1 MYFAYLLSFISD
13 PNILQHCVCI
23 LIMFRYLHLF
33 KNFNLVNMLTEK
45 CTLMYSL
52 IIFSK
57 SVIIIQI
64 RRKIF
69 TTLRDP
75 PPYKPLQLLPSL
87 PSLKG
92 NNYCDFIPHRLV
104 LSAFKIYLNYLLGV
118 KSLLKLQY
126 VLMFSHSTVYVIRN
140 VYCSFMLIL
149 GNLPKKTFL
158 SKTHVIF

>member
-1 MYFAYLLSFISD
+1 MHTYVQPDY
-13 PNILQHCVCI
+13 
-23 LIMFRYLHLF
+23 LF
-33 KNFNLVNMLTEK
+33 KKCHHHPDQKKNLHHT
-45 CTLMYSL
+45 
-52 IIFSK
+52 
-57 SVIIIQI
+57 Q
-64 RRKIF
+64 R
-69 TTLRDP
+69 P

-149 GNLPKKTFL
+149 GNLPKDTFL